1 MIAAPQP
8 VPPRS
13 PRRAPASVSAA
24 SRHLLLAALLLLGAP
39 LLLPRTGLLRAQETT
54 CDRGDVEV
62 RRLRFAGNE
71 RFSDAELGSAVV
83 TTASSWERRWFG
95 VLGAKRCIDR
105 AADLPRDLLR
115 LVIFYRNRG
124 YPQAT
129 VDTLVRRRGPGIA
142 VTFTIAEGRPVVIDT
157 LTVVGLASVPERA
170 AVLRN
175 LAVREG
181 GTFDK
186 PAIEATRDTLERR
199 LRILGYPTPLVLLS
213 SSSDTAAHSA
223 TVTYEIA
230 PGPRARIGEITVR
243 VTPRNGAGPA
253 ISQEAVRRVL
263 GVEQGDL
270 YRYSDLTTAQRNL
283 YQTDAYQSV
292 DVRQR
297 IDSARLATDSTV
309 GLSVDLAEGYMQ
321 ELRPGVGYGTID
333 CFRAQADYV
342 NRNFL
347 PTRRGVRRLEVSG
360 RVSKIGSG
368 PQFGDLQQLC
378 TSLAKFPRDAFGDKI
393 NYYGGATLRQPVLFG
408 LRSVPT
414 FTLFS
419 ERRSEFN
426 AYRRTTPIGGV
437 ASLAV
442 RRPVPVTVAYE
453 LSLRR
458 TEAQP
463 ALFCAVF
470 NVCDADTR
478 LQLQTR
484 KRLAVASVALTRD
497 RANDAFNP
505 THGSVARVELRH
517 ASRWIYSDAGLQF
530 NKGIAD
536 GSWYVSAGP
545 GNVLAMR
552 LRLGAVFGTRF
563 ALRDAGATFI
573 PPEERLFAG
582 GATTVRG
589 FRQNELGP
597 LLYVVNGFTAVD
609 SAGATYLRA
618 SSDSTYDLRIVP
630 SGGNSVVVA
639 NAEYRLR
646 SPFLRELLQWTLFA
660 DAGAVWNRGVQ
671 GLNLSSPLLRVTPG
685 LGLRVYTPVGPLRVD
700 VGYNPYAQVQGPAY
714 FSPRISEGGGAAP
727 LFCVSPTNTLPVRFE
742 ANADGVLVPVE
753 QTAGPCPTTFAPRRR
768 SGLLRRLTP
777 TFSIQQAF

>member
-1 MIAAPQP
+1 VIAAPLRVRP
-8 VPPRS
+8 RPPR
-13 PRRAPASVSAA
+13 REYSAA
-24 SRHLLLAALLLLGAP
+24 AGRLLAALPVLLLLLAAAP
-39 LLLPRTGLLRAQETT
+39 LVARGTLGAQETT

-62 RRLRFAGNE
+62 RRLRFTGND

-95 VLGAKRCIDR
+95 VVGAKRCIDR

-129 VDTLVRRRGPGIA
+129 VDTLVRRSGPGIA
-142 VTFTIAEGRPVVIDT
+142 VTFKIREGRPVVIDT
-157 LTVVGLASVPERA
+157 LTVVGLDSVPERE
-170 AVLRN
+170 AVVRDLP
-175 LAVREG
+175 VREG

-186 PAIEATRDTLERR
+186 PAIEATRDTIERR
-199 LRILGYPTPLVLLS
+199 LRNVGYPIPLVLLS
-213 SSSDTAAHSA
+213 STSDTAAHSA
-223 TVTYEIA
+223 TVTYEVA
-230 PGPRARIGEITVR
+230 PGPRARIGEVSVR
-243 VTPRNGAGPA
+243 VTPRSGGQPA
-253 ISQEAVRRVL
+253 ISREAVRRVL
-263 GVEQGDL
+263 GVEAGDL
-270 YRYSDLTTAQRNL
+270 YRYSDLTAAQRNL

-292 DVRQR
+292 DIRQR
-297 IDSARLATDSTV
+297 IDSTRLATDSTV
-309 GLSVDLAEGYMQ
+309 GLSVDLVEGFMQ
-321 ELRPGVGYGTID
+321 ELRPGIGYGTID

-368 PQFGDLQQLC
+368 PQFGDLRQLC

-393 NYYGGATLRQPVLFG
+393 NYYAGATLRQPVLFG

-442 RRPVPVTVAYE
+442 RRGLPVTFAYE

-505 THGSVARVELRH
+505 THGSVARIELRH
-517 ASRWIYSDAGLQF
+517 ASRAIYSDAGLQF
-530 NKGIAD
+530 NKGVAD
-536 GSWYVSAGP
+536 GSWYVSAGR

-563 ALRDAGATFI
+563 ALRDAGAAFI

-597 LLYVVNGFTAVD
+597 LLYVVNGYTTFD

-618 SSDSTYDLRIVP
+618 SSDSSYDLRVVP

-639 NAEYRLR
+639 NAEYRMR
-646 SPFLRELLQWTLFA
+646 SPFLPELLQWTVFA

-671 GLNLSSPLLRVTPG
+671 GLNLNSRLFRVTPG

-714 FSPRISEGGGAAP
+714 FSPRISDIGGSAP
-727 LFCVSPTNTLPVRFE
+727 LFCVSPTNTLPVRLE

-753 QTAGPCPTTFAPRRR
+753 QAAGPCPTTFTPQRR
-768 SGLLRRLTP
+768 SGFFRRLAP